1 MTSRPLPEGHHHLG
15 SDISSLKASTSSNPR
30 RYFPTQ
36 WKEPS
41 LTQNS
46 DWKSLVFLFPSTWPG
61 FASLG
66 QTIHPPEKPVLA
78 ISLPSSAV
86 CVSPRHVLLSD
97 LFVGVCSS
105 HPWPFRKA
113 PLVISFSCLRLT
125 GLKYSSFWGTG
136 RRPLITIAF
145 NYSLTPSRGC
155 QFKLD
160 QTRGTFPRISMT
172 PMLPRWLKLTCAR
185 GVGRLSPSQLH
196 GVLDACVLSGSVV
209 FPMQPHGRSP
219 PAPLSMDFFFFNFP
233 GKNAGV
239 GFRFLLPGSSWPRD
253 RIPGSCISCR
263 VYVLHWQ
270 SGSSPLASPQYAT
283 IFFFF
288 QDEALPTKPLL
299 ISPGWSGMHFCLGAY
314 SSTLIISLAHL
325 PQ

>member
-219 PAPLSMDFFFFNFP
+219 PAPLSMDFFFLIFQ
-233 GKNAGV
+233 ARMLEWASV
-239 GFRFLLPGSSWPRD
+239 SCSRDLPG
-253 RIPGSCISCR
+253 PGIAS
-263 VYVLHWQ
+263 Q
-270 SGSSPLASPQYAT
+270 ALASPAECMSCTGSQVLHHWHHHSMLQS
-283 IFFFF
+283 FFFSKMKLSL
-288 QDEALPTKPLL
+288 Q
-299 ISPGWSGMHFCLGAY
+299 SHF
-314 SSTLIISLAHL
+314 
-325 PQ
+325 